1 MQLYVEFVNWTSFT
15 KAQLVTAEL
24 EEEKELDALES
35 LSALTLLSGND
46 GGSKGDT
53 VTLLKARRDCDPAY
67 VAQKEKHRTARA
79 YRKLVETVFDRCERS
94 TALLS
99 RELSRRISF
108 NKPASTQRYQ
118 P

>member
-1 MQLYVEFVNWTSFT
+1 MELYVEFVSWTSYT
-15 KAQLVTAEL
+15 KAQLVLAEL
-24 EEEKELDALES
+24 EEEREQDALES
-35 LSALTLLSGND
+35 LSAVTLLSGFDPNA
-46 GGSKGDT
+46 KGDT
-53 VTLLKARRDCDPAY
+53 VTMLKARRDADPTY

-99 RELSRRISF
+99 RELSRRIST